1 MNTTS
6 KKRRWL
12 AGQILV
18 ILIFIG
24 ATAASIILGLWLN
37 ASSRE
42 VKKYKKEFFTA
53 NQLKYGFLNGEQWSH
68 QVERIIEAKID
79 SFSFSDKNIAV
90 MKEQVSGV
98 MNELVDQVDIMLDER
113 QEKLTDRVKMS
124 AIRWFVDLE
133 KVRAKIPHFADVVVH
148 EVEKSGN
155 KAKVRDMVKEKVHD
169 LLIGHDHRVSPQERI
184 LRHHNCSSLAE
195 FNRRMQQKT
204 AHIEEV
210 QRVWGYQLV
219 GIMGLLLVFWWIL
232 LRLRFREVYAVAFL
246 FSVLISFVNLYTGIN
261 LPMLEIDARIST
273 LDLELL
279 GSHVQFYDQV
289 LFYQS
294 KSIIEVAT
302 ILMTKGKVGSIVVGV
317 LILLFSVLF
326 PAAKLIATTIYLYS
340 KKKKSQLVSVLAFKS
355 GKWSMADVMV
365 VAIFIAYIG
374 FQSIINEQLDHIS
387 TRAGETEEVNIL
399 TTNRSNLQIGFVI
412 FLSFVLFN
420 MILAMILKRITEEK
434 ETRFRFI
441 QWWQENRWLHRET
454 RIARN
459 AQESDGTQLPTP
471 EPPEDKPDDA

>member
-1 MNTTS
+1 MNDTP

-12 AGQILV
+12 VGQILV

-37 ASSRE
+37 ASSRK
-42 VKKYKKEFFTA
+42 VKEYKKEFFTV
-53 NQLKYGFLNGEQWSH
+53 NQLKYGFLNGEQWSR
-68 QVERIIEAKID
+68 QVARIIEQKID
-79 SFSFSDKNIAV
+79 SFSFSDRNIAV

-98 MNELVDQVDIMLDER
+98 MNELVDQVDIMLNER
-113 QEKLTDRVKMS
+113 QEKLSDRVKMS

-155 KAKVRDMVKEKVHD
+155 RAKVRDMVKEKVHD
-169 LLIGHDHRVSPQERI
+169 LLIGHEHRVSPQERI
-184 LRHHNCSSLAE
+184 LRHHRCRDLPE
-195 FNRRMQQKT
+195 FNRQIQQKT

-219 GIMGLLLVFWWIL
+219 GIMGLLLIFWWIL
-232 LRLRFREVYAVAFL
+232 LRLRFREVYAVAFM
-246 FSVLISFVNLYTGIN
+246 FSVIISFVNLYTGIN

-279 GSHVQFYDQV
+279 GAHVQFYDQV

-302 ILMTKGKVGSIVVGV
+302 ILMTKGKIGSIFVGV
-317 LILLFSVLF
+317 LIMLFSVLF
-326 PAAKLIATTIYLYS
+326 PAAKLVATTIWLYS
-340 KKKKSQLVSVLAFKS
+340 KKKKSQFVAALAFKS

-374 FQSIINEQLDHIS
+374 FQSIINEQLDRIT
-387 TRAGETEEVNIL
+387 TRAGETEDVNIL

-412 FLSFVLFN
+412 FLSFVMFN
-420 MILAMILKRITEEK
+420 MLLAVILKRITEEK
-434 ETRFRFI
+434 QTRFRFI
-441 QWWQENRWLHRET
+441 QWWQENRWLHRES
-454 RIARN
+454 RLG
-459 AQESDGTQLPTP
+459 QKLPGSEESQLSES
-471 EPPEDKPDDA
+471 EPPKNPKGE

>member
-1 MNTTS
+1 MNDTP

-12 AGQILV
+12 LGQIIV
-18 ILIFIG
+18 VLIFTA
-24 ATAASIILGLWLN
+24 ATAASIVLGLWLN
-37 ASSRE
+37 DSSRE
-42 VKKYKKEFFTA
+42 VKKYKKEYFTA
-53 NQLKYGFLNGEQWSH
+53 NQLKYGFLNGEQWSR
-68 QVERIIEAKID
+68 QVERIISEKID
-79 SFSFSDKNIAV
+79 SFSFSKQNLQV
-90 MKEQVSGV
+90 MREQVSGV
-98 MNELVDQVDIMLDER
+98 MHELVDQVDVMLDER
-113 QEKLTDRVKMS
+113 QEKFTDRVKMT

-155 KAKVRDMVKEKVHD
+155 KAKVRDLVKEKVHD
-169 LLIGHDHRVSPQERI
+169 LLIGHEHRVTPQERI
-184 LRHHNCSSLAE
+184 LKHHHCRNLGE
-195 FNRRMQQKT
+195 FNRQVQQKT

-232 LRLRFREVYAVAFL
+232 LRLKFREVYAVAFM
-246 FSVLISFVNLYTGIN
+246 FSVMISFVNLYTGIN

-273 LDLELL
+273 LDLEVL
-279 GSHVQFYDQV
+279 GSHIQFHDQV

-294 KSIIEVAT
+294 KSIIEVAS
-302 ILMTKGKVGSIVVGV
+302 ILMTKGKAGSIVVGV

-326 PAAKLIATTIYLYS
+326 PAAKLLATTIYLYS
-340 KKKKSQLVSVLAFKS
+340 RKKKNQFVAMLAFKS

-374 FQSIINEQLDHIS
+374 FQSIINEQLDHIT
-387 TRAGETEEVNIL
+387 TRAGQTDEVNIL

-420 MILAMILKRITEEK
+420 LILAVILKRITEEK

-441 QWWQENRWLHRET
+441 QWWQENRKLRKDDSGE
-454 RIARN
+454 
-459 AQESDGTQLPTP
+459 LP
-471 EPPEDKPDDA
+471 PPAPQA